1 MQGWLT
7 KSQDMP
13 SLIWSDAGTGG
24 KKGSIWAVNK
34 VTGSISQFENE
45 TNARVAFLLLLPQ
58 MGLLHVVDGHDCPSG
73 EFFELKVGRCNPQ
86 KRPLIQ

>member
-1 MQGWLT
+1 MGSMSSAFGNRPRVQGWLT

-34 VTGSISQFENE
+34 VLPLVTRRCDDLPEWPSAAVGADGPA
-45 TNARVAFLLLLPQ
+45 ARRRWP
-58 MGLLHVVDGHDCPSG
+58 
-73 EFFELKVGRCNPQ
+73 
-86 KRPLIQ
+86 